1 MSRSPSDPNV
11 FRIKPYQYIHTL
23 NNNTLVTSIVCGPAT
38 YTRKEHEK
46 VVFGPEQMVNIPP
59 RHYVQI
65 LNPVIRGEDGA
76 PQLDTDGNFK
86 LSHGHEEI
94 RFCLEREPLN
104 GVADSAIFDEPF
116 PLYPGEKIVK
126 KSSLSV
132 VNEGEALHLTA
143 IRDCGFLEGEKTTK
157 KSAGEEW
164 LFKGPATYIPRVE
177 VAQGPLI
184 KAETIGE
191 NCALRVRAKRDCT
204 DYQGNARVA
213 GEEWLVKS
221 VGSYLPSVDEVKL
234 GLVTAHV
241 LTDTKAI
248 RLYAKRGFKDAY
260 GQQRQAGQSW
270 LVTSKMAEVHIPDV
284 AEEFDADVY
293 LTSLNNRQYC
303 IVLDPLDKSGVNQ
316 IGKRELRKGECSF
329 FLNPGEK
336 LEGGVQSVHV
346 LSEEEALLLSALE
359 RFQDEDVERL
369 PGQKWMIPGPC
380 DYIPTTEVEVLERRK
395 VIPLDENEGIYVR
408 DLKSGAVRTIMGQS
422 TMLQPHEVLWKKPL
436 PDAVEDLL
444 LQQGDSRNQL
454 GSNRRHRD
462 QNRVVSYRAPHNSA
476 VQIYDYKSKQ
486 ARVTLGPDL
495 VLLGADEEFTVLT
508 LSGDT
513 PKKEG
518 AIKALCLLLGPDFMT
533 DQVTVETSDHARLML
548 KLAYN
553 WHFDIDRENPEDRA
567 KLFAVSDFVGDAC
580 KAIASRVR
588 GAVAATTFDSFHR
601 GSADIIRK
609 SVFGI
614 DKATGQPR
622 TSLRFPANNLV
633 ISNIDVQSV
642 EPTDQR
648 TREALQRSVQLAIEI
663 TTKSQEATARHE
675 SQCEAQIAGGK
686 LQIQMIDDESK
697 AEKEKQT
704 LLRLRAHTDSIQ
716 TAGEANAA
724 AKATADAAD
733 IQAKAAVE
741 KARHASQAKK
751 IQAQANINQLKK
763 KHENELAEKRA
774 MNELE
779 ITRAR
784 RMATIESKKFNDI
797 VNAIGKDTI
806 KAIAQAGPEMQAKL
820 LQGLGLKSFMITD
833 GNSPINLFNTANGLV
848 GGGQPM

>member
-1 MSRSPSDPNV
+1 V

-293 LTSLNNRQYC
+293 LTSLNNR
-303 IVLDPLDKSGVNQ
+303 
-316 IGKRELRKGECSF
+316 
-329 FLNPGEK
+329 
-336 LEGGVQSVHV
+336 
-346 LSEEEALLLSALE
+346 
-359 RFQDEDVERL
+359 
-369 PGQKWMIPGPC
+369 
-380 DYIPTTEVEVLERRK
+380 
-395 VIPLDENEGIYVR
+395 
-408 DLKSGAVRTIMGQS
+408 
-422 TMLQPHEVLWKKPL
+422 
-436 PDAVEDLL
+436 
-444 LQQGDSRNQL
+444 
-454 GSNRRHRD
+454 
-462 QNRVVSYRAPHNSA
+462 
-476 VQIYDYKSKQ
+476 
-486 ARVTLGPDL
+486 
-495 VLLGADEEFTVLT
+495 
-508 LSGDT
+508 
-513 PKKEG
+513 
-518 AIKALCLLLGPDFMT
+518 
-533 DQVTVETSDHARLML
+533 
-548 KLAYN
+548 
-553 WHFDIDRENPEDRA
+553 
-567 KLFAVSDFVGDAC
+567 
-580 KAIASRVR
+580 
-588 GAVAATTFDSFHR
+588 
-601 GSADIIRK
+601 
-609 SVFGI
+609 
-614 DKATGQPR
+614 
-622 TSLRFPANNLV
+622 
-633 ISNIDVQSV
+633 
-642 EPTDQR
+642 
-648 TREALQRSVQLAIEI
+648 
-663 TTKSQEATARHE
+663 
-675 SQCEAQIAGGK
+675 
-686 LQIQMIDDESK
+686 
-697 AEKEKQT
+697 
-704 LLRLRAHTDSIQ
+704 
-716 TAGEANAA
+716 
-724 AKATADAAD
+724 
-733 IQAKAAVE
+733 
-741 KARHASQAKK
+741 
-751 IQAQANINQLKK
+751 
-763 KHENELAEKRA
+763 
-774 MNELE
+774 
-779 ITRAR
+779 
-784 RMATIESKKFNDI
+784 
-797 VNAIGKDTI
+797 
-806 KAIAQAGPEMQAKL
+806 
-820 LQGLGLKSFMITD
+820 
-833 GNSPINLFNTANGLV
+833 
-848 GGGQPM
+848 